1 MPDVVL
7 TQARRQLRDL
17 AIQRLGFASSAAQEH
32 RAENAVEHVLS
43 SDDAPAASELLAALS
58 AQSFETPAWQRLIE
72 ALVVGETHFFRQ
84 AGWFAQLKEHVLKP
98 LIETRLR
105 SGIRRLRLWSA
116 ACSTGE
122 EAYTLAL
129 IVRNLLDPNDRW
141 DVRII
146 GTDINERFLA
156 DARRAEYRAWSLREI
171 EPAMRA
177 RYFRDLGTGR
187 FELAPGIR
195 DMVAFRLHD
204 LAEPA
209 APAEEMDLVVC
220 RNVLM
225 YLTPERQAAVARRLV
240 AAVAPDGWL
249 AVAPAEAAADGFLPL
264 APFNVP
270 SAIFFHHPVA
280 APPPPQAAV
289 PRTRRST
296 APSTGG
302 RAKPRAKAVAPDA
315 IDRIRALVDRGELAA
330 ARGECETLLAD
341 DSLSYAGN
349 VLLALICEELDDLT
363 AALAA
368 AKHAAYIEPR
378 SAAAHFLCAAVL
390 ARLGRTTESQRKM
403 QIVVQLVD
411 AAALPPC
418 RVWDVSAEQIRQA
431 AVNALAGAKF
441 ANVRSSVGAGK

>member
-1 MPDVVL
+1 MPGVDL
-7 TQARRQLRDL
+7 AHARRQLRDL
-17 AIQRLGFASSAAQEH
+17 ALERLGFAPSPAQDH
-32 RAENAVEHVLS
+32 RAENAVEHVLAA
-43 SDDAPAASELLAALS
+43 DDAPSASELLAALS
-58 AQSFETPAWQRLIE
+58 VQSLETPAWQRVIE

-84 AGWFAQLKEHVLKP
+84 AGWFAQLEEHVLKP
-98 LIETRLR
+98 LIATRLR
-105 SGIRRLRLWSA
+105 TGSRRLRLWSA

-156 DARRAEYRAWSLREI
+156 DARRAEYRAWALREI
-171 EPAMRA
+171 DPAVRA
-177 RYFRDLGTGR
+177 RYFRELGTGR

-195 DMVAFRLHD
+195 DMVAFRQHD

-209 APAEEMDLVVC
+209 ALAEEMDLVVC

-240 AAVAPDGWL
+240 ATIAPDGWL
-249 AVAPAEAAADGFLPL
+249 AVAPAEAAADGFPPL

-270 SAIFFHHPVA
+270 SAIFFRHAVA
-280 APPPPQAAV
+280 APAPPRAAV
-289 PRTRRST
+289 PRARRPASPSST
-296 APSTGG
+296 A
-302 RAKPRAKAVAPDA
+302 RKKPRTHAVAPA
-315 IDRIRALVDRGELAA
+315 AADRIRALLDRRELAA
-330 ARGECETLLAD
+330 ARSECETLLAG

-349 VLLALICEELDDLT
+349 LLLALICDELDDLT

-378 SAAAHFLCAAVL
+378 SAPAHFLCAAAL
-390 ARLGRTTESQRKM
+390 ARLGRMTESQRKM
-403 QIVVQLVD
+403 EIVVQLLD

-418 RVWDVSAEQIRQA
+418 RVWDVSAEQLRQA
-431 AVNALAGAKF
+431 ALNALSGAKF
-441 ANVRSSVGAGK
+441 ANVRSSVGAAE